1 MPVWALPVTAPP
13 CPGGAAGP
21 LLYRDGREYISFMS
35 NDGLGLAADAHWQ
48 ARVAACFAAHAP
60 SASASRLAGGRSEV
74 VDLAC
79 RAVADYF
86 GFAECLFLPS
96 GYQANLACVT
106 TLLQQGQE
114 AFVDRRC
121 HASVMRALPLAG
133 ARIRAWNHLDYDHLE
148 RLLSSLPPDAP
159 QPVVMAESLYSMDG
173 AALDLERMAALRH
186 RYGFFLCVDEAHALG
201 ALGPGGRGLCAAQAL
216 RDDGRAPADLVVGT
230 LGKSLG
236 LWGAFLLL
244 PRGFSP
250 LFEHLA
256 SAVMHSTA
264 LPPAHAACMLALVEE
279 LPRLGE
285 RRRTLAARVAFFRRA
300 LRERGCRSWA
310 MRTSC
315 PCLWAT
321 RRAAAVWPPVWPTA
335 ACWCWAPAGPRC
347 RAGRPCCVSVSP
359 PAIRKR
365 CWPARLRCWPGCGKN
380 RIWRGR
386 GTLLEKGPFLPRAPS
401 IPPEN
406 FCSGLAGRS
415 PALDHGRAIVS

>member
-1 MPVWALPVTAPP
+1 MSVPQRRSLYNCLNDRLRADARLGLARDSAAMA
-13 CPGGAAGP
+13 GGAAGP

-60 SASASRLAGGRSEV
+60 SASASRLAGGRSDV
-74 VDLAC
+74 VDQAC

-173 AALDLERMAALRH
+173 AALDLERMAALRR

-216 RDDGRAPADLVVGT
+216 RDGDRAPADLVVGT

-244 PRGFSP
+244 PRGFTP

-256 SAVMHSTA
+256 SAIMHSTA

-279 LPRLGE
+279 LPRLEE
-285 RRRTLAARVAFFRRA
+285 RRRMLAARVAFFRQA
-300 LRERGCRSWA
+300 LTERGLPVMGDAHILSVPVGDEARCR
-310 MRTSC
+310 R
-315 PCLWAT
+315 L
-321 RRAAAVWPPVWPTA
+321 AARLAESGVLVLGARWPTV
-335 ACWCWAPAGPRC
+335 PRGQALL
-347 RAGRPCCVSVSP
+347 RFGLT
-359 PAIRKR
+359 
-365 CWPARLRCWPGCGKN
+365 ARH
-380 RIWRGR
+380 
-386 GTLLEKGPFLPRAPS
+386 TEELLARTATVL
-401 IPPEN
+401 
-406 FCSGLAGRS
+406 SGLWEGQ
-415 PALDHGRAIVS
+415 G

>member
-1 MPVWALPVTAPP
+1 MSVPQRRSLYDCLNDRLRADARLGLARDSAAMA
-13 CPGGAAGP
+13 GGAAGP
-21 LLYRDGREYISFMS
+21 LLHRDGREYVSFMS

-60 SASASRLAGGRSEV
+60 SASASRLAGGRSDV
-74 VDLAC
+74 VDRAC

-96 GYQANLACVT
+96 GYQGNLACVT

-173 AALDLERMAALRH
+173 AALDLERMAALRR

-216 RDDGRAPADLVVGT
+216 RDGGRAPADLVVGT

-244 PRGFSP
+244 PPGFTP

-256 SAVMHSTA
+256 SAIMHSTA

-279 LPRLGE
+279 LPRLEE
-285 RRRTLAARVAFFRRA
+285 RRRTLAARVAFFRQA
-300 LRERGCRSWA
+300 L
-310 MRTSC
+310 T
-315 PCLWAT
+315 
-321 RRAAAVWPPVWPTA
+321 
-335 ACWCWAPAGPRC
+335 
-347 RAGRPCCVSVSP
+347 
-359 PAIRKR
+359 
-365 CWPARLRCWPGCGKN
+365 
-380 RIWRGR
+380 GR
-386 GTLLEKGPFLPRAPS
+386 GLPVMGDAQARGQRRLVGQGDKAADILQIDLYHNKYLLGCISDLPYITTFPAKIQGEFRYFFGDIPPFL
-401 IPPEN
+401 
-406 FCSGLAGRS
+406 SGKYRHFQKVGEHPS
-415 PALDHGRAIVS
+415 PAAPRRILRRQYGHRH

>member
-1 MPVWALPVTAPP
+1 MSVPERRSLYDCLNDRLRADARLGLARDSAAMA
-13 CPGGAAGP
+13 GGAAGP

-60 SASASRLAGGRSEV
+60 SASASRLAGGRSDV
-74 VDLAC
+74 VDQAC

-173 AALDLERMAALRH
+173 AALDLERMAALRR

-216 RDDGRAPADLVVGT
+216 RDGGRAPADLVVGT

-244 PRGFSP
+244 PWGFTP

-256 SAVMHSTA
+256 SAIMHSTA

-279 LPRLGE
+279 LPRLEE
-285 RRRTLAARVAFFRRA
+285 RRRTLAARVAFFRQA
-300 LRERGCRSWA
+300 LTERG
-310 MRTSC
+310 
-315 PCLWAT
+315 L
-321 RRAAAVWPPVWPTA
+321 PVMGDAHILSVPLGDE
-335 ACWCWAPAGPRC
+335 AP
-347 RAGRPCCVSVSP
+347 
-359 PAIRKR
+359 
-365 CWPARLRCWPGCGKN
+365 
-380 RIWRGR
+380 
-386 GTLLEKGPFLPRAPS
+386 
-401 IPPEN
+401 
-406 FCSGLAGRS
+406 
-415 PALDHGRAIVS
+415 